1 MKEAGDTQSQ
11 QSVHFV
17 SEFDQL
23 KKTLQKTGQTSDEDL
38 CFVTSQNARSYL
50 RNLNDDKLQVV
61 DLKAIFKDI
70 DKKLV
75 DILERLLQI
84 NPYFRPSASELIK
97 NPIFDD
103 IRCIQLE

>member
-1 MKEAGDTQSQ
+1 MKDSESQSQ

-23 KKTLQKTGQTSDEDL
+23 KKTLQKTGQTSEEDL

-50 RNLNDDKLQVV
+50 KNLSEDKQQVV
-61 DLKAIFKDI
+61 NLKDIFKDI
-70 DKKLV
+70 DEKLV

-103 IRCIQLE
+103 IRCVQLE